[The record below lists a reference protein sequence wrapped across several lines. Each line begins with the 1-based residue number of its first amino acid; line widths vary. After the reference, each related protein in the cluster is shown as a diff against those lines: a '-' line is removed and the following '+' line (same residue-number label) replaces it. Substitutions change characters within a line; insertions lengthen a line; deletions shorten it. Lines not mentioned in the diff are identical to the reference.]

1 MWTDGG
7 PDYEQIHLPTT
18 TTTTTTTATPAA
30 GDEHDYYSVSSS
42 LSPAVVNAEDIAYE
56 LLDVDT
62 SQTPAVYDQLT
73 TPTYLEL
80 VA

>member
-42 LSPAVVNAEDIAYE
+42 LSPAVVNAEDSAYK

-62 SQTPAVYDQLT
+62 SQTLKRQQST
-73 TPTYLEL
+73 IS
-80 VA
+80 